1 MPTSLVEGNSLLT
14 VDVGA
19 TITRA
24 VLFDVVEG
32 NYRFVAIGQAPTTAE
47 APFKD
52 IGLGVREA
60 IESLQAITG
69 RACLDRERQL
79 ILPAQADGSGVDAF
93 AATISAGPSIR
104 TAIVGLL
111 SDVSL
116 ESARRLAE
124 STYSHIVERL
134 DLTDHRRPEEQID
147 GLLRARPDLIVVTG
161 GTDGGAARSIQKM
174 LEAVGLTCYLMP
186 PEKRP
191 AVLFAGN
198 QSLAADVQKL
208 MEKLTP
214 ALHIS
219 PNVRPSLETEDLD
232 PAMRE
237 LAHLF
242 TIIRR
247 GQVRGVDELEN
258 WSHGHILPSSYGMGR
273 MVRFLSQL
281 VGSSSGVLG
290 VDVDA
295 SAASVAAGFNGSLS
309 LHTYP
314 QFGVGENLAGLSQF
328 TQLEDILRWLSL
340 DIHQN
345 AVRDTLYQKSL
356 YPGSL
361 PATPEERVIEQAITR
376 QALYLA
382 MRAARR
388 DFPPEAR
395 SSRPELMPFFELI
408 IAGAGVL
415 ANSPTPGQSL
425 LLLLDAI
432 QPVGVTHFMLDRD
445 NLLPMLGVAAEQNNL
460 LPVQVLESAAF
471 HNIGSTVSVIS
482 NAAYGTPILQA
493 RMLYPDKNEARLEVK
508 YGSLEALPL
517 AFGQSAELTLRPM
530 HHADVGFGPGRA
542 RTVTVNGGALGVV
555 IDARGRPLQLT
566 TDAVRRRELFK
577 KWLWTLGG

>member
-1 MPTSLVEGNSLLT
+1 MPTSLVEGDSLLT
-14 VDVGA
+14 VEVG
-19 TITRA
+19 TTTTRA

-32 NYRFVAIGQAPTTAE
+32 SYRFVAAGQAPSTAE

-52 IGLGVREA
+52 IGLGVRDA
-60 IESLQAITG
+60 IESIQAITG
-69 RACLDRERQL
+69 RFILDRERSL
-79 ILPAQADGSGVDAF
+79 ILPTQADGSGVDAF
-93 AATISAGPSIR
+93 AATLSAGPSIR

-124 STYSHIVERL
+124 TTYSRIVERL

-147 GLLRARPDLIVVTG
+147 GLLRARPDLVVVTG
-161 GTDGGAARSIQKM
+161 GTDGGASRSIQKM
-174 LEAVGLTCYLMP
+174 LEAVGLACYLMP

-198 QSLAADVQKL
+198 QSLTNEVQKL
-208 MEKLTP
+208 VGHLTP
-214 ALHIS
+214 ALHFS

-242 TIIRR
+242 TIIRK

-258 WSHGHILPSSYGMGR
+258 WSRGHLLPTAYASGR
-273 MVRFLSQL
+273 MVRFIDQMS
-281 VGSSSGVLG
+281 GTTGGVLG
-290 VDVDA
+290 VDIDA
-295 SAASVAAGFNGSLS
+295 AAATVAASFNGGLS
-309 LHTYP
+309 LHAYP
-314 QFGVGENLAGLSQF
+314 QFGLGELLAGLLQH
-328 TQLEDILRWLSL
+328 TELDEILRWLSL

-356 YPGSL
+356 YPAIV
-361 PATPEERVIEQAITR
+361 PASVEERDIAQAITR
-376 QALYLA
+376 QALLLA
-382 MRAARR
+382 VRAARR
-388 DFPPEAR
+388 DFPPEVR
-395 SSRPELMPFFELI
+395 SIRPDLMPVFDII
-408 IAGAGVL
+408 IASAGAL
-415 ANSPTPGQSL
+415 ANAPTPGQSL

-445 NLLPMLGVAAEQNNL
+445 NLLPLLGVAAEHNNL
-460 LPVQVLESAAF
+460 LPVQVLESAPF
-471 HNIGSTVSVIS
+471 HNIGTTVSVVS

-493 RMLYPDKNEARLEVK
+493 SLLQPDKNEISLEVK
-508 YGSLEALPL
+508 YGALEALQL
-517 AFGQSAELTLRPM
+517 AFGQTAKLSLQPLHR
-530 HHADVGFGPGRA
+530 ADVGFGPGRA

-566 TDAVRRRELFK
+566 LDAVRRRELFK